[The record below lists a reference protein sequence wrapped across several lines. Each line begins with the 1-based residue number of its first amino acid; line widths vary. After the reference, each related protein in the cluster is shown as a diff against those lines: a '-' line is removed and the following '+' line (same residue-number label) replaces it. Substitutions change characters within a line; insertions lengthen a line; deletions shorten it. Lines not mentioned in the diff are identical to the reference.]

1 MFVLLMMWENK
12 VITEAANNE
21 YLTYIPR
28 PVRIRVLTL
37 ALVAVMELGFS
48 ISSLKL
54 ANKVTTVAVCHLVFS
69 FLRLRLGGWV

>member
-37 ALVAVMELGFS
+37 ALVAVMELDLPITALMSEAQFTTGDTY
-48 ISSLKL
+48 IWYSLFQ
-54 ANKVTTVAVCHLVFS
+54 VWC
-69 FLRLRLGGWV
+69 

>member
-1 MFVLLMMWENK
+1 MTCF
-12 VITEAANNE
+12 
-21 YLTYIPR
+21 PR
-28 PVRIRVLTL
+28 LGRIRGLTL